1 MVIIMKSKTA
11 IVSIVLLSIIALSLT
26 GLFIFLLTN
35 GKNFSFDFSFDFNSK
50 PLSLVDSY
58 ETDPNIH
65 LITLNLHSTDVF
77 VKESTNEKI
86 LVEYYSNRENNAR
99 IEYTEDTIKINEED
113 YDLSCIGFCNSRRKV
128 VVYVP
133 SIYEGE
139 YNIATKS
146 GDITSEIDMSNSKV
160 NVSAMSGD
168 VKLNVTSNINV
179 STMSGDIRIEA
190 TNDINASAMSGDME
204 IGSISK
210 YAKLKTMSGDV
221 HIRNLNIEEDSFIDT
236 SSGDVKVDNND
247 SNCYIETKTSSG
259 DTRINSSDRK
269 SDITL
274 KVTTSS
280 GDISVN

>member
-58 ETDPNIH
+58 ETDPNIR